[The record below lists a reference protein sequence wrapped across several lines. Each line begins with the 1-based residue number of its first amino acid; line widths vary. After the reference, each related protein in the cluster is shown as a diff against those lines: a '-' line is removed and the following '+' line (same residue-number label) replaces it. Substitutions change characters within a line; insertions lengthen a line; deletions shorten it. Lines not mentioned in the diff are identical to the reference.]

1 MQVSATLKYVR
12 MSPRKVRLVVD
23 LVRGKPVKEALAL
36 LRFTPKSA
44 SKALDKVVRSAVANA
59 ENNYTLDAEDLF
71 IARISADSGPTL
83 KRFRPRAH
91 GRVSPLLKRS
101 TNITVVL
108 DERNPVGGQQVGR
121 LGR

>member
-1 MQVSATLKYVR
+1 MEVRATEKYIR

-23 LVRGKPVKEALAL
+23 AIRGKRATDAMAT
-36 LRFTPKSA
+36 LRFMPHSA
-44 SKALDKVVRSAVANA
+44 AKAVGKAIASAVANA
-59 ENNYTLDAEDLF
+59 ENNYELDPDDMF
-71 IARISADSGPTL
+71 VARIAADTGPTI

-108 DERNPVGGQQVGR
+108 EDREEA
-121 LGR
+121 

>member
-1 MQVSATLKYVR
+1 MEVTATEKYVR

-23 LVRGKPVKEALAL
+23 TVRGKRVSEALAM
-36 LRFTPKSA
+36 LRFMPKA
-44 SKALDKVVRSAVANA
+44 AAKVVSKAVSSAVANA
-59 ENNYTLDAEDLF
+59 ENNYMLDAEDLYV
-71 IARISADSGPTL
+71 ARITADGGPTL

-108 DERNPVGGQQVGR
+108 EELRAQEGGVSGT
-121 LGR
+121 

>member
-23 LVRGKPVKEALAL
+23 LVRGKPVNEALSL

-71 IARISADSGPTL
+71 IARITADTGPTL

-108 DERNPVGGQQVGR
+108 DERHPVGGQQVGR
-121 LGR
+121 

>member
-1 MQVSATLKYVR
+1 MEVSATANGIR

-23 LVRGKPVKEALAL
+23 LVRGKPVNEAMAL
-36 LRFTPKSA
+36 LRFTPKA
-44 SKALDKVVRSAVANA
+44 AAKEIEKLVHSAVANA

-71 IARISADSGPTL
+71 IARISADTGPTT

-101 TNITVVL
+101 TNVTVVL
-108 DERNPVGGQQVGR
+108 DERNAPAGNRSGE
-121 LGR
+121 

>member
-1 MQVSATLKYVR
+1 MKVTATTKYIR
-12 MSPRKVRLVVD
+12 ISPRKVRLVVD
-23 LVRGKPVKEALAL
+23 TVRGKPVSQALAML
-36 LRFTPKSA
+36 SMMPQSA
-44 SKALDKVVRSAVANA
+44 AKAVGKTVRSAAANA

-71 IARISADSGPTL
+71 IEQITADEGPTL

-108 DERNPVGGQQVGR
+108 EEKED
-121 LGR
+121 

>member
-23 LVRGKPVKEALAL
+23 LVRGKPVNEALAL

-44 SKALDKVVRSAVANA
+44 AKALDKVVRSAIANA
-59 ENNYTLDAEDLF
+59 ENNYTLDAEDLY
-71 IARISADSGPTL
+71 IARISADTGPTL

-121 LGR
+121 

>member
-1 MQVSATLKYVR
+1 

-23 LVRGKPVKEALAL
+23 LVRGKPVSEALAT

-44 SKALDKVVRSAVANA
+44 AKAVEKVVRSAVANA

-71 IARISADSGPTL
+71 IARVTADTGPML
-83 KRFRPRAH
+83 KRYRPRNH

-108 DERNPVGGQQVGR
+108 DERNTPGGR
-121 LGR
+121 

>member
-23 LVRGKPVKEALAL
+23 LVRGKPVNEALTL

-44 SKALDKVVRSAVANA
+44 AKALDKVVRSAVANA
-59 ENNYTLDAEDLF
+59 ENNYTLDAEDLY
-71 IARISADSGPTL
+71 IARIAADTGPTL

-108 DERNPVGGQQVGR
+108 DERNP
-121 LGR
+121 LGRQSA

>member
-1 MQVSATLKYVR
+1 MEVRAVAKYVR

-23 LVRGKPVKEALAL
+23 AVRGKPVTEAEAM
-36 LRFTPKSA
+36 LRFMPQIA
-44 SKALDKVVRSAVANA
+44 AKAVGKVVHSALANA
-59 ENNYTLDAEDLF
+59 ENNYMLDAEDLY
-71 IARISADSGPTL
+71 IARIAADSGPTL

-108 DERNPVGGQQVGR
+108 DEKEG
-121 LGR
+121 

>member
-1 MQVSATLKYVR
+1 MEVSATAKYIR

-23 LVRGKPVKEALAL
+23 LVRGKPVSEALAT

-44 SKALDKVVRSAVANA
+44 AKALEKVVRSAIANA
-59 ENNYTLDAEDLF
+59 ENNYTLDAEDLY
-71 IARISADSGPTL
+71 IARVSADTGPTL

-108 DERNPVGGQQVGR
+108 DERNLPGGQQPTSR
-121 LGR
+121 A